1 MNARRQRNMLI
12 AGAFSLV
19 LASCHNP
26 ERKNPFDP
34 ELTPAVE
41 NVEATLDGTSGVVV
55 VEWDAYDGA
64 QPFGRYLVLRKVQ
77 GLEAVDTL
85 SVITDRALTRFEDTS
100 IEPDTDYI
108 YRVTVANIAG
118 FTVDSADLALRSFRI
133 PEVELAEVVADNLQ
147 GTIILRWQAYR
158 GPRFTSYTV
167 RRRSFGQEGQLLA
180 LVDAATDTTW
190 IDNTALPETEY
201 LYWIETS
208 AAGTQRSSVQEEAVF
223 SLPAVELSR
232 AQFSSDSA
240 SADLAWTAYA
250 GPSFGAYEVRRQSR
264 DQNELSVQELTDRN
278 VIQFT
283 DTNLD
288 GNTEY
293 TYRIFVRTT
302 WGSDVGVFSAPLSGS
317 FYSLDE
323 VRELPLIFDQNSEIQ
338 AVGLCM
344 NESDQLFVAATAIST
359 TTARVMQDGIGVLF
373 PGETIYREYF
383 QEFLPNRLSPAF
395 VAAGFGS
402 VYVAYGLASGRTLVG
417 AIDSDKLEEW
427 SMVADTGSEFPVG
440 LYLEENGELLMI
452 DAQGGVFGFSSDGM
466 AAEPHHR
473 LTDTVEQELP
483 LQHVV
488 VGPGAG
494 RADLDQFFLLAPERD
509 NNHIVAKTRTLLGST
524 QIFGGRSTF
533 DDGVGP
539 EDGQTLNP
547 LVMAFDRSRIRLV
560 VLEAQ
565 GRLQV
570 FNAVSD
576 DVSPRYITKW
586 GRFGAG
592 PGEFQVSP
600 PTSVAM
606 VVDSMGRIYVADG
619 EERIRVF
626 IP

>member
-12 AGAFSLV
+12 AGGLLLFLTA
-19 LASCHNP
+19 CHNP
-26 ERKNPFDP
+26 QRKNPFDP
-34 ELTPAVE
+34 ELTPPVE
-41 NVEATLDGTSGVVV
+41 NVEATLDGTSGIVV

-85 SVITDRALTRFEDTS
+85 SVITDPELTRFEDTS

-108 YRVTVANIAG
+108 YRVTVANRAG
-118 FTVDSADLALRSFRI
+118 FAVDSTDLALRSFRI

-147 GTIILRWQAYR
+147 GTIILRWQAYH

-167 RRRSFGQEGQLLA
+167 WRRSFGQESRLLA
-180 LVDAATDTTW
+180 LVETIEDTMWTDSSTM
-190 IDNTALPETEY
+190 PETEY

-208 AAGTQRSSVQEEAVF
+208 AAGIRRSSTQREAVF
-223 SLPAVELSR
+223 SLPAVTLSR

-240 SADLAWTAYA
+240 SADLQWTGYQ
-250 GPSFGAYEVRRQSR
+250 GPRFAAYEVRRQSR
-264 DQNELSVQELTDRN
+264 DQNELSVQELTDRSAT
-278 VIQFT
+278 QFT
-283 DTNLD
+283 DTSLD

-302 WGSDVGVFSAPLSGS
+302 WGSDVGVFSAPMSGS
-317 FYSLDE
+317 FYALDE
-323 VRELPLIFDQNSEIQ
+323 VRELPPIFDQNSEIQ

-344 NESDQLFVAATAIST
+344 DESDQLFVAATAIST

-373 PGETIYREYF
+373 PEETVYREYF
-383 QEFLPNRLSPAF
+383 QEFLPSRLSPAF
-395 VAAGFGS
+395 VAAGFGR
-402 VYVAYGLASGRTLVG
+402 VYVAYGLATGGTLVG
-417 AIDSDKLEEW
+417 AVDSDKLEEW

-452 DAQGGVFGFSSDGM
+452 DAQGVVFGFSPDGV
-466 AAEPHHR
+466 AAEPNHG
-473 LTDTVEQELP
+473 LTVALEQALP
-483 LQHVV
+483 LQHMV

-494 RADLDQFFLLAPERD
+494 RGGGDQFFLLAPERD
-509 NNHIVAKTRTLLGST
+509 NNHIVGRTRILQRST

-547 LVMAFDRSRIRLV
+547 LVMAFDRLRTRLV

-619 EERIRVF
+619 EERIQVF
-626 IP
+626 VP

>member
-26 ERKNPFDP
+26 QRKNPFDP
-34 ELTPAVE
+34 ELTPPVE
-41 NVEATLDGTSGVVV
+41 NVEATLDGTSGIVV

-85 SVITDRALTRFEDTS
+85 SVITDPTLTRFEDTS

-108 YRVTVANIAG
+108 YRVTVANISG
-118 FTVDSADLALRSFRI
+118 FAVDSADLALRSFRI

-147 GTIILRWQAYR
+147 GTIILRWQPYR
-158 GPRFTSYTV
+158 GPRFVSYTV
-167 RRRSFGQEGQLLA
+167 WRRSFGQEDQLLA
-180 LVDAATDTTW
+180 LVEAVEDTMWTDSSTM
-190 IDNTALPETEY
+190 PETEY

-208 AAGTQRSSVQEEAVF
+208 AAGIRRSSARQEAVF
-223 SLPAVELSR
+223 SLPAVTLSS

-240 SADLAWTAYA
+240 SADLQWTAYR
-250 GPSFGAYEVRRQSR
+250 GPRFAAYEVRRQSR
-264 DQNELSVQELTDRN
+264 DQNELSVQELTDQD
-278 VIQFT
+278 VLQFT
-283 DTNLD
+283 DTSLD

-323 VRELPLIFDQNSEIQ
+323 VRQLPLIFDQNSEIQ

-344 NESDQLFVAATAIST
+344 DEANQLFVAATAIST

-383 QEFLPNRLSPAF
+383 QEFLPSRLSPAF
-395 VAAGFGS
+395 VAAGFGR
-402 VYVAYGLASGRTLVG
+402 VYVAYGLASDGSLVG
-417 AIDSDKLEEW
+417 AIDSDKLEDW
-427 SMVADTGSEFPVG
+427 SMEADTGSEFPVG
-440 LYLEENGELLMI
+440 LHLEEDGELLMI
-452 DAQGGVFGFSSDGM
+452 DAQGGVFGFSAEGT
-466 AAEPHHR
+466 AAEPNHR
-473 LTDTVEQELP
+473 LTDALEQALP

-494 RADLDQFFLLAPERD
+494 RANNDQFFLLAPERD
-509 NNHIVAKTRTLLGST
+509 NNHIVGRTRTLLGST
-524 QIFGGRSTF
+524 QIFGGRSPF

-547 LVMAFDRSRIRLV
+547 LVMAFDRSRTRLV

-619 EERIRVF
+619 EERIQVF